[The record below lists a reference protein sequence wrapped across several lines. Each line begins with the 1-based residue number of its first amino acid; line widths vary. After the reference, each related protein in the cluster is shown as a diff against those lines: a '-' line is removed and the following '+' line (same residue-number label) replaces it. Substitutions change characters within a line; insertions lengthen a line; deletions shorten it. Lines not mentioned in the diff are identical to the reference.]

1 MHPAEEHTQMAE
13 EYRMEIIKYIESI
26 DDLEVLKEIY
36 AHTQKL
42 YLESLD
48 WKERHFSVPFFNVC
62 RY

>member
-1 MHPAEEHTQMAE
+1 MAE
-13 EYRMEIIKYIESI
+13 EYRIEIIKYIESI

-48 WKERHFSVPFFNVC
+48 
-62 RY
+62 